1 MMLDSRMYDIGQALA
16 ELKRGQQAHAEQ
28 MDRLEHRLFG
38 NGSPGVLD
46 KIEHR
51 VEALESQANLFTGAL
66 RGIKVVWASVTG
78 AIVVIITVLEYLIHG
93 GQGK

>member
-1 MMLDSRMYDIGQALA
+1 MYDIGQALA

-28 MDRLEHRLFG
+28 MDRLYERLFG
-38 NGSPGVLD
+38 NGNGAFD

-51 VEALESQANLFTGAL
+51 VVVLENQANLFTGAL

-78 AIVVIITVLEYLIHG
+78 AIVVIITVLEYLVHG

>member
-1 MMLDSRMYDIGQALA
+1 MYDIGQALA
-16 ELKRGQQAHAEQ
+16 ELKRGQQAHADQ
-28 MDRLEHRLFG
+28 ITHLEHRLFG

-46 KIEHR
+46 KIEQR
-51 VEALESQANLFTGAL
+51 VLVMENQANLFTGAL

-78 AIVVIITVLEYLIHG
+78 AIVVIFTVLEYLIHG